1 MGHIVNV
8 QGNISSCVDLPT
20 QLGFAKFLREDS
32 DMKLRKNIRDTL
44 KTKRDLMLQLFNTLE
59 GLNKCKVTN
68 VRGAFY
74 LFPLVSCFFGMLTPD
89 GKAIKDDE
97 DLAVYLLDTAHVVT
111 IPGSKFG
118 RSGYLRI
125 AYAFPATEQLQ
136 QGCMLL
142 SKALQ
147 QLKSPSS

>member
-1 MGHIVNV
+1 M
-8 QGNISSCVDLPT
+8 DLPT

-44 KTKRDLMLQLFNTLE
+44 KMKRDLMLQLFNTLE
-59 GLNKCKVTN
+59 GLNKCKVMN

-74 LFPLVSCFFGMLTPD
+74 LFPLVACFFGMLTPD

-97 DLAVYLLDTAHVVT
+97 DLAVYLLDAAHVVT

-118 RSGYLRI
+118 RSGHLRI
-125 AYAFPATEQLQ
+125 AYALPSIEQLQ
-136 QGCMLL
+136 HGCLLL
-142 SKALQ
+142 SNALQ
-147 QLKSPSS
+147 LLKNPSP